1 MYAAWIITAAV
12 LGYTCLSSKTRKRI
26 GTETK
31 KALEDM
37 RKNALKKRR
46 PAKDKKAARA

>member
-12 LGYTCLSSKTRKRI
+12 LGYACLSAKTRKRI
-26 GTETK
+26 GVETK

-37 RKNALKKRR
+37 RRNASKKR
-46 PAKDKKAARA
+46 PAKDKKADR